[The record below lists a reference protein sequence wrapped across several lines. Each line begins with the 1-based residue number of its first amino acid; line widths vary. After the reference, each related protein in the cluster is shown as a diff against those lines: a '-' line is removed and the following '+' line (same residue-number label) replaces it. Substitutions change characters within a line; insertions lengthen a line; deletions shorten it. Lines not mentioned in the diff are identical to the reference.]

1 MTDTHYPNA
10 PGHVAGSDTSAAA
23 ADSVADTAGNM
34 RRQVWR
40 LINQRGEYGTTDDE
54 LEVMLGMRHQTVSA
68 RRRELELLDA
78 IHKTPERRKTRSGR
92 TAAVYVAGPAVKPE
106 PAPAVEPE
114 WVKVGDVVIFAGA
127 VGDVDVMYRGK
138 IGDKA
143 CVVLP
148 GGIQFTVD
156 ASKLRPKPAPA
167 VEPVQMGL
175 LR

>member
-54 LEVMLGMRHQTVSA
+54 LEVLLGMRHQTVSA

-92 TAAVYVAGPAVKPE
+92 TAAVYVAGPAEKPE
-106 PAPAVEPE
+106 
-114 WVKVGDVVIFAGA
+114 
-127 VGDVDVMYRGK
+127 
-138 IGDKA
+138 
-143 CVVLP
+143 
-148 GGIQFTVD
+148 
-156 ASKLRPKPAPA
+156 PAPA